1 MSIENSLLEV
11 KQLEL
16 AYCRLQTQFE
26 ELKGNLHAS
35 HQTLEQIITFMSD
48 GLMFVTIDGI
58 ISLFNPAAAT
68 LTGLSPE
75 LLVGLSYSHHFSDRF
90 FGFSMKQNLQHFFGP
105 QRIFLTLNDTIE
117 IEVSTST
124 IPDKGI
130 LLLLRNRSENKTLE
144 KGQDQAERLEE
155 LGEMAATMA
164 HEIRNPLGAIEGF
177 THLLKRDLTEPT
189 HLRMIQSIL
198 EGTRAVDHLIR
209 EVLDYARPLQLH
221 FAHQNL
227 VALVRETL
235 HLASASTAMGSPIFT
250 TALENYSL
258 LLDREH
264 VRQVLFNLLRN
275 ASESGAS
282 LITVELNEAGELK
295 IQDNGEGISPKNL
308 RKIFTPFF
316 TTKAQGTGL
325 GLAHSLAIIK
335 AHGGTMEVSSH
346 VGKGTQFVLRF
357 TT

>member
-1 MSIENSLLEV
+1 MSIENHLVEV

-16 AYCRLQTQFE
+16 AYHHLQTQFE
-26 ELKGNLHAS
+26 ELKTNLHAS

-48 GLMFVTIDGI
+48 GLMFVTTTGI
-58 ISLFNPAAAT
+58 ISLFNPAAAA
-68 LTGLSPE
+68 LTGLSSK
-75 LLVGLSYSHHFSDRF
+75 LLIGQRYADHFSDRF
-90 FGFSMKQNLQHFFGP
+90 FGFSMEQNCQNLLPP
-105 QRIFLTLNDTIE
+105 QRIFLTLNDTLE

-124 IPDKGI
+124 IPDQGI
-130 LLLLRNRSENKTLE
+130 LLLLRNRSENKKLE
-144 KGQDQAERLEE
+144 RGQDLAERLEE
-155 LGEMAATMA
+155 LGVMAATMA

-177 THLLKRDLTEPT
+177 THLLKRDLTEPA
-189 HLRMIQSIL
+189 HQRMIHSIL
-198 EGTRAVDHLIR
+198 EGTRAVDHLIS
-209 EVLDYARPLQLH
+209 EVLDYARPLKLH
-221 FAHQNL
+221 FISHDL
-227 VALVRETL
+227 VSLVRETL
-235 HLASASTAMGSPIFT
+235 HLAQASSTMAHPVFT
-250 TALENYSL
+250 TVLAHYPL
-258 LLDREH
+258 LLDPQH

-275 ASESGAS
+275 AAESGAS
-282 LITVELNEAGELK
+282 RVSVDLNEAGELK